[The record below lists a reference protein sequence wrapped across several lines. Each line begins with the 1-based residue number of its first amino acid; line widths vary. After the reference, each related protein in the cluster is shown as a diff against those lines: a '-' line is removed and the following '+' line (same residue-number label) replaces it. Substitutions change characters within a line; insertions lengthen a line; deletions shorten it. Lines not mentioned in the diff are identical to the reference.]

1 MALKAPRNNPKA
13 HRIYLYVNSA
23 CISKLGFVIW
33 FCLLFLHS
41 NSHEEQS
48 ERIEGGWGKQCSHK
62 ILDHQIKKQKDKL
75 LNVAVFLL

>member
-1 MALKAPRNNPKA
+1 MHFKARFC
-13 HRIYLYVNSA
+13 YLV
-23 CISKLGFVIW
+23 F
-33 FCLLFLHS
+33 LLFLHS

-75 LNVAVFLL
+75 LKVAVFLS